1 MGNGGKTSGSLKI
14 TMKKKKCQKVFPY
27 IDYNIC
33 PTGQKLVTQKGK
45 KKSTYNSEHYST

>member
-14 TMKKKKCQKVFPY
+14 TVKKKCQKVFLY

-33 PTGQKLVTQKGK
+33 PLGQKFLTQKEK
-45 KKSTYNSEHYST
+45 KKYT